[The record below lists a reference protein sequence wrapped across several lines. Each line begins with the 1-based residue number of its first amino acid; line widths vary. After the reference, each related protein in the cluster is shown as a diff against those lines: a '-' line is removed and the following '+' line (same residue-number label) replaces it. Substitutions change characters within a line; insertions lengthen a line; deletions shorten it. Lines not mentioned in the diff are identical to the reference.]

1 MKKTGLIGG
10 AVVVILIGLFV
21 WSLSGASN
29 KHAPTDVKTIDVSP
43 KL

>member
-1 MKKTGLIGG
+1 MKKTGLIVG
-10 AVVVILIGLFV
+10 AVIVFLIGLFV

-29 KHAPTDVKTIDVSP
+29 KHAPSEVKTIDVSP

>member
-21 WSLSGASN
+21 WALSGASN